1 MNKLSVGNE
10 MAQLDSKNRN
20 FYDELNENEQKK
32 FSAYLC
38 MRYAASVEG
47 SPDLQEWYLR
57 ATNERVNKNLFD
69 ISHHPKLQW
78 LCLTTVSLNLGE
90 FKHYW
95 QANKKK
101 DSGSNK
107 VKKFLYKL
115 YPHLKDDEINLMA
128 ELNDLATLKQHA
140 REMGMSNEEIKKE
153 LG

>member
-1 MNKLSVGNE
+1 MDKLSVSNE

-20 FYDELNENEQKK
+20 FYDELNEKERKD

-47 SPDLQEWYLR
+47 SADFQEWYLR
-57 ATNERVNKNLFD
+57 ATNERANKNLFD
-69 ISHHPKLQW
+69 INQHPKLQW
-78 LCLTTVSLNLGE
+78 LCLTTVSPDMGK

-101 DSGSNK
+101 DSGGNK
-107 VKKFLYKL
+107 VKKFILKL
-115 YPHLKDDEINLMA
+115 YPHLKDDELDLMA
-128 ELNDLATLKQHA
+128 KLNDLATLKQHA
-140 REMGMSNEEIKKE
+140 KEMGMSNEEIKKE